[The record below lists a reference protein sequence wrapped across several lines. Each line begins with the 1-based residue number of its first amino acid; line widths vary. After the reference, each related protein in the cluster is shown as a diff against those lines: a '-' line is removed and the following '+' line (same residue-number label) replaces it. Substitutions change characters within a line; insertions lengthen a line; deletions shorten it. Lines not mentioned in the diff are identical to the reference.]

1 MKLNKISL
9 KWKLFFYI
17 LLFSVIVILIFCVFQ
32 ILLLDKIYRSTKIKQ
47 TKSLMSEVYNNIND
61 TDVSLFK
68 DSNANVVKKI
78 KSILEDAEADVYLL
92 KQVNNNNEF
101 EYPIIYS
108 SSGADFNNKGL
119 NTEQLNK
126 IYLGIEKISDPKFV
140 VFKDDERPEFQQVI
154 TDQTDVISND
164 TLIYCQRVKLAD
176 NQSNY
181 MIVIFARITPVKPAI
196 DTLKTQLLYIT
207 LIVIVLSI
215 GVALVLSKTISKPI
229 IDITTT
235 AKNLGA
241 SNYYNLNFNGKGYKE
256 ISELNDTLN
265 YAVGELKKT
274 EVLQKELL
282 ANVSHDLRTPLTL
295 ISGYAEMMRDFP
307 NEDQSENIQV
317 IIDEVKRL
325 TNLVSDL
332 LILSKISTRTE
343 PLNKTRLN
351 LTNLIESIVI
361 RQQKLLESQQFSIT
375 FDYEKEVYIF
385 GDEGKIEQVVY
396 NFISNAVNY
405 SDKSKRIKVLQ
416 IVENGQVKISV
427 IDEGVG
433 IKKEDLEYVWQR
445 YYRVDKTH
453 QRPSQGSGLGLSIIK
468 EILEYHNFNYGVDS
482 TYGKGSTFWF
492 AAPID
497 NNKEGNK

>member
-17 LLFSVIVILIFCVFQ
+17 LLFSVIVILVFCIFQ
-32 ILLLDKIYRSTKIKQ
+32 ILLLDKVYRSTKIKQ
-47 TKSLMSEVYNNIND
+47 TKSLMTEVYDNISDIDVAVFKNNDAGVI
-61 TDVSLFK
+61 
-68 DSNANVVKKI
+68 KKI
-78 KSILEDAEADVYLL
+78 NSILEDAEADVYLL

-108 SSGADFNNKGL
+108 SSGADFNSKGL

-164 TLIYCQRVKLAD
+164 MIIYCQRVKLAD

-207 LIVIVLSI
+207 LIVVVLSI

-229 IDITTT
+229 MDITTT
-235 AKNLGA
+235 AKTLGTG
-241 SNYYNLNFNGKGYKE
+241 NYDNLNFNGTGYKE
-256 ISELNDTLN
+256 IAELNDTLN
-265 YAVGELKKT
+265 YAVSELKKT

-332 LILSKISTRTE
+332 LVLSKMSTRTE
-343 PLNKTRLN
+343 PLNKTRFN
-351 LTNLIESIVI
+351 LTKLIESIVI
-361 RQQKLLESQQFSIT
+361 RQQKLLEPQQFNIT
-375 FDYEKEVYIF
+375 FDYKDEVYILA
-385 GDEGKIEQVVY
+385 DEGKIEQVMY

-405 SDKSKRIKVLQ
+405 SDKSKKIMIVQK
-416 IVENGQVKISV
+416 VENENVKISV
-427 IDEGVG
+427 IDEGIG
-433 IKKEDLEYVWQR
+433 IKKEDLECVWKR
-445 YYRVDKTH
+445 YYRVDKGLM
-453 QRPSQGSGLGLSIIK
+453 RPTQGSGLGLSIIK

-482 TYGKGSTFWF
+482 IYEKGSTFWF
-492 AAPID
+492 TAPID
-497 NNKEGNK
+497 YNKEGKK